1 MEAIV
6 WRFAL
11 ELLLAGVV
19 INDTAV
25 GVAAISLE
33 VKNSVNFIPATAGI
47 LCYVNP
53 KSFTIVQP

>member
-1 MEAIV
+1 MLQGPWEGIV

-33 VKNSVNFIPATAGI
+33 VKTAGI
-47 LCYVNP
+47 L
-53 KSFTIVQP
+53 